1 MPLVTH
7 TSLPTYEKLRRSGCE
22 VLAPEDGAR
31 SSAPEIR
38 IGLLNMMPDAALAA
52 VELQFMRL
60 IGRSTLD
67 ARFFTHVFSLPYL
80 RRSPAARAYIE
91 RHYETFA
98 EVRRTGLDALIITGA
113 NVSNP
118 TLEIEPFW
126 RPLQEV
132 IDWAGDAVSS
142 TLCSC
147 LATHA
152 LLKHLHGIDRHRLP
166 RKLWGVYSHRARD
179 RRHPLLKGIESD
191 FPVPHSRFNDVRADE
206 IEAAGLSVLADS
218 ETAGVHLAVSADQR
232 GIVFFQGHPEYQA
245 ITLLKEY
252 KREVLRYLNREI
264 DARPPFPEN
273 YFSVP
278 ARHMLNRH
286 VAQALEARDGGGPI
300 PRFPEDELAPG
311 LENRWADAGQV
322 VFNNWLGIVERM
334 ARPGGRDPC
343 FGGVVPKTSGAKE
356 RAPRIP

>member
-7 TSLPTYEKLRRSGCE
+7 TSLPIYEKLRRSGCE
-22 VLAPEDGAR
+22 VLAPEDSAY
-31 SSAPEIR
+31 SSSPEIR

-52 VELQFMRL
+52 AELQFMRL
-60 IGRSTLD
+60 IGRSTLN

-98 EVRRTGLDALIITGA
+98 EVRKNGLDALIITGA

-118 TLEIEPFW
+118 ALEIEPFW

-132 IDWAGDAVSS
+132 IDWAADAVSS
-142 TLCSC
+142 ILCSC

-152 LLKHLHGIDRHRLP
+152 LLKHLHGIERRRLP
-166 RKLWGVYSHRARD
+166 QKLWGVYSHRVRD
-179 RRHPLLKGIESD
+179 RRHPLLRGIEID

-218 ETAGVHLAVSADQR
+218 AAAGVHLAVSADQR

-245 ITLLKEY
+245 ITLLKEC
-252 KREVLRYLNREI
+252 KREISRYLGREI
-264 DARPPFPEN
+264 DSRPPYPEN
-273 YFSVP
+273 YLSTP
-278 ARHMLNRH
+278 ARRLLDRH
-286 VAQALEARDGGGPI
+286 VARALEARDRGGPI
-300 PRFPEDELAPG
+300 PGFPEEELAPS
-311 LENRWADAGQV
+311 LENTWVDAGQA
-322 VFNNWLGIVERM
+322 VFNNWLGIVDRM
-334 ARPGGRDPC
+334 ASPGGRDRC
-343 FGGVVPKTSGAKE
+343 GGDDVPETSGVKE
-356 RAPRIP
+356 CAP

>member
-1 MPLVTH
+1 M
-7 TSLPTYEKLRRSGCE
+7 
-22 VLAPEDGAR
+22 GAR

-52 VELQFMRL
+52 AELQFMRL
-60 IGRSTLD
+60 IGRSTLN

-91 RHYETFA
+91 RHYTTFA
-98 EVRRTGLDALIITGA
+98 EVRKTGLDALIITGA

-132 IDWAGDAVSS
+132 IDWAADAVSS

-179 RRHPLLKGIESD
+179 RRHPLLQGIESD

-245 ITLLKEY
+245 ITLLKG
-252 KREVLRYLNREI
+252 V
-264 DARPPFPEN
+264 
-273 YFSVP
+273 
-278 ARHMLNRH
+278 
-286 VAQALEARDGGGPI
+286 QA
-300 PRFPEDELAPG
+300 
-311 LENRWADAGQV
+311 
-322 VFNNWLGIVERM
+322 
-334 ARPGGRDPC
+334 
-343 FGGVVPKTSGAKE
+343 GGVALSKPGDRYATAFSRGLLFSPRPALVETPC
-356 RAPRIP
+356 RAGSRSQGRGRADSALPRG